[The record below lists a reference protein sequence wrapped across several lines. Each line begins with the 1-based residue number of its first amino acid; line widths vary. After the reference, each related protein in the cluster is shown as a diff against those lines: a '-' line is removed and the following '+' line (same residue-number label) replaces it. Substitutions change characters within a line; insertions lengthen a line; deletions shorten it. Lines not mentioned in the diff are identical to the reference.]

1 MSCHGEIHGG
11 ETNTGAETGTKGC
24 GGAGAARASGLRRQH
39 HQSLL
44 MLRLSDVYWV
54 CWREIKRF
62 VGQKVRILMTVVQP
76 LIWLLFVGNT
86 MSGLTS
92 NPFAARILGVNNYLA
107 FMTPGIMIMT
117 ALFGGIFGGMSIVWD
132 RRLGLLNK
140 MLAAPISRAA
150 IPLGKM
156 LAAGLQSMLQVTIIT
171 AIAMILGVRFACGV
185 PGFFLILVIV
195 FLFSCGLSGI
205 SLSFAAVIKSHET
218 LMATVNFLTM
228 PMMFTS
234 NAVFPTEAMP
244 AWLRTIARWNP
255 LSYAVGPIR
264 TLTTRGLVWVQVA
277 PGLVA
282 MFVFAL
288 VMSAVAARQ
297 FERSTG

>member
-1 MSCHGEIHGG
+1 M
-11 ETNTGAETGTKGC
+11 
-24 GGAGAARASGLRRQH
+24 
-39 HQSLL
+39 

-185 PGFFLILVIV
+185 PGFLLILVIV

-234 NAVFPTEAMP
+234 NAMFPTEAMP
-244 AWLRTIARWNP
+244 TWLRTIARWNP

-264 TLTTRGLVWVQVA
+264 TLTTRGLVWGQVV

-282 MFVFAL
+282 MFAFAL
-288 VMSAVAARQ
+288 AMSAIAARQ